1 MTIRKGEEWGR
12 IDTVPDAAVPAADDA
27 SVAAAWSLGVVPL
40 ATGGNLHSSLGS
52 PSPKQVGDACM
63 RFPVDALEVT
73 VTASGTAETVVAVS
87 EVVVGRWMRGDF
99 AVVSANGRWA
109 GLDIAPRAHPND
121 GFLHVLSIPRGVRVR
136 QRLAARKRAVL
147 GTHVPHPDITVTRG
161 ESFTASNTS
170 RSRLLVD
177 GRRWDRWE
185 SVAVRVLPDHA
196 EVLA

>member
-12 IDTVPDAAVPAADDA
+12 TDTVPDAAVPAADDT

-73 VTASGTAETVVAVS
+73 VTASGTAETVVAAS
-87 EVVVGRWMRGDF
+87 DVVVGRWMRGDF

>member
-12 IDTVPDAAVPAADDA
+12 TDTVPDAAVPAADDA
-27 SVAAAWSLGVVPL
+27 SVAAAWSLGAVPL

-52 PSPKQVGDACM
+52 PSPKQPGDACM

-73 VTASGTAETVVAVS
+73 VSVSGTAQTVVAAS
-87 EVVVGRWMRGDF
+87 DVVIGRWLRGEF

-109 GLDIAPRAHPND
+109 GLDVAPRAHPND
-121 GFLHVLSIPRGVRVR
+121 GYLHILSVPRGVPLR
-136 QRLAARKRAVL
+136 QRLAARRRAVL

-161 ESFTASNTS
+161 ESYTAANTS
-170 RSRLLVD
+170 RRRLLVD
-177 GRRWDRWE
+177 GRRWARWE
-185 SVAVRVLPDHA
+185 TVTVRVLPDHA

>member
-12 IDTVPDAAVPAADDA
+12 TDTVPDAAVPAADDA

>member
-12 IDTVPDAAVPAADDA
+12 TDTVPDAAVPAADDA
-27 SVAAAWSLGVVPL
+27 SVAAAWSLGAVPL

-52 PSPKQVGDACM
+52 PAPKRAGDACM

-73 VTASGTAETVVAVS
+73 VTVDGKAETVVAAS
-87 EVVVGRWMRGDF
+87 DVVVGRWMRGDF

-121 GFLHVLSIPRGVRVR
+121 GFLHVLSIPRGVRLR
-136 QRLAARKRAVL
+136 QRLAARRRAVL

>member
-1 MTIRKGEEWGR
+1 VTIRKGEEWGR

-73 VTASGTAETVVAVS
+73 VTASGTAETVVAAS
-87 EVVVGRWMRGDF
+87 DVVVGRWMRGDF

-136 QRLAARKRAVL
+136 QRLTARKRAVL

>member
-1 MTIRKGEEWGR
+1 MTIRKGEGWGST
-12 IDTVPDAAVPAADDA
+12 DTVPDAAVPAADDA
-27 SVAAAWSLGVVPL
+27 SAATAWSNGAVPL
-40 ATGGNLHSSLGS
+40 LRGGNLHSSLGS

-73 VTASGTAETVVAVS
+73 VTAGGTAETVVAAS
-87 EVVVGRWMRGDF
+87 DVVVGRWMRGEL

-109 GLDIAPRAHPND
+109 GLDVAPRAHPND
-121 GFLHVLSIPRGVRVR
+121 GFLHILSIPRGVRLR
-136 QRLAARKRAVL
+136 QRLAARRRAML

-170 RSRLLVD
+170 RRRLLVD
-177 GRRWDRWE
+177 GRRWVRWD
-185 SVAVRVLPDHA
+185 SVSVRVLPDHA

>member
-73 VTASGTAETVVAVS
+73 VTASGTAETVVAAS
-87 EVVVGRWMRGDF
+87 DVVVGRWMRGDF

-161 ESFTASNTS
+161 ESFTAANTS